1 MKKENYEYKLEG
13 NQYNVA
19 IISNEEITQE
29 DFIAIKKTLKE
40 FTDSHCLKDDG
51 VYNSINSKYGVLYN
65 VKYKRYMLNMT
76 SSINYFNFVYFRN
89 NLEITPE
96 KWDEFIDTHYN
107 SDNHWDYA
115 YICPIENLDNID
127 DVTKEDVETFKK
139 FGVKFFTEDTDGVYR
154 FFHSGDEALNY
165 QMSVWK
171 DLVNAI
177 QDQKRKEEK

>member
-13 NQYNVA
+13 NQYKVA

-29 DFIAIKKTLKE
+29 DFMAIKKTLKK
-40 FTDSHCLKDDG
+40 FIDSHCLEDDG
-51 VYNSINSKYGVLYN
+51 VYNSIDSKYGVLCN
-65 VKYKRYMLNMT
+65 VTYKRYMLNMT
-76 SSINYFNFVYFRN
+76 SSINYIEFVYFRKD
-89 NLEITPE
+89 LDITIE
-96 KWDEFIDTHYN
+96 KWDEFIDKNYN
-107 SDNHWDYA
+107 SFNHWDYA

-127 DVTKEDVETFKK
+127 DVKKEDVETFKK

-154 FFHSGDEALNY
+154 FFHSEDEALSY

-177 QDQKRKEEK
+177 QDQKRKG